1 MRSVLTALTPDLH
14 VLHRPDHAF
23 LGMRIGTRMTVA
35 RLPDRSLLVHSPVEP
50 TAEVRAAIDAL
61 GDVSIVVAPNAY
73 HHVFAGHFAAAYPK
87 AKLVGAKAL
96 KAKRP
101 DLRFAQTLDEKGA
114 LPDGVVGVYVPSR
127 LDETVLYVPH
137 LQTLICAD
145 LTENFEAQMDHLPTR
160 LYLKAAGLYGKTT
173 VARPL
178 RVLFDKPGTLRAIE
192 EITSFDFERVTL
204 THGRVIE
211 KDGRRIVRE
220 SYDWAR

>member
-1 MRSVLTALTPDLH
+1 MLTALTPDLH

-23 LGMRIGTRMTVA
+23 LGMRLGTRMTVV

-50 TAEVRAAIDAL
+50 SAEVRAAIDAL
-61 GDVSIVVAPNAY
+61 GEVSIVVAPNAY
-73 HHVFAGHFAAAYPK
+73 HHLFAGHFTAAYPK

-96 KAKRP
+96 RKRRP

-114 LPDGVVGVYVPSR
+114 LPEGVVGVYVPSM
-127 LDETVLYVPH
+127 LDETVLYLPH
-137 LQTLICAD
+137 LRTLVCAD
-145 LTENFEAQMDHLPTR
+145 LTENFSDVMDHLPTR
-160 LYLKAAGLYGKTT
+160 LYLKAAGIFGKPG

-178 RVLFDKPGTLRAIE
+178 RPLFDKKGTLRAID
-192 EITSFDFERVTL
+192 EITSFDFDRVTL

-211 KDGRRIVRE
+211 SDGRRIVRE